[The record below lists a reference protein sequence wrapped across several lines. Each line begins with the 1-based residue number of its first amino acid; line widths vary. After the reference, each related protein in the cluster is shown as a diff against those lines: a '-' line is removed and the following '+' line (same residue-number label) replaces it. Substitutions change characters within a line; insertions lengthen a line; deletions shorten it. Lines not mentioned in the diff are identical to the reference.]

1 MAKRYNFTEEQIQEI
16 VTARK
21 KNKDKSAAGR
31 LRALELRA
39 KGASGNEVSEA
50 TGFHSAYV
58 SRLVSKYRKHG
69 IGALCCSHYGG
80 NHRNM
85 TIEEEIA
92 ILAPFHKRAKGGGT
106 VTIKEIKEAY
116 QAAVDHP
123 ISASQIYYVLHRH
136 GWHKDVLRDWHPPKA
151 ANATIKASKK

>member
-21 KNKDKSAAGR
+21 KNKDKNASVR
-31 LRALELRA
+31 LKALELRA
-39 KGASGNEVSEA
+39 KGASGNEVSKA

-85 TIEEEIA
+85 TIEEETA
-92 ILAPFHKRAKGGGT
+92 ILAPFHKRAEAGGI

-123 ISASQIYYVLHRH
+123 ISASQIYSVLHRH
-136 GWHKDVLRDWHPPKA
+136 GWYKDILKDWHPPEA
-151 ANATIKASKK
+151 ANAAKASKK